1 MLAELAAANAAYAI
15 IKSCL
20 QNTGELA
27 SAGQALVSYFDNKNA
42 LQKKAN
48 NKGGGSDLEEF
59 MALEQ
64 LKQQE
69 QELKDLMIYAG
80 RPGLWQD
87 WIGFQ
92 AEAARRRREA
102 ALEETRKKVR
112 RNEMIYY
119 AFEWVLGIVLFL
131 VFASAII
138 IGFYI
143 YLKSRG

>member
-15 IKSCL
+15 IKNCL
-20 QNTGELA
+20 QNTGEIA

-48 NKGGGSDLEEF
+48 DKGGSSDLQEF

-69 QELKDLMIYAG
+69 EELKQLMIYSG

-87 WIGFQ
+87 WITFQ
-92 AEAARRRREA
+92 AEAARGRREA
-102 ALEETRKKVR
+102 ALEVVR
-112 RNEMIYY
+112 RKARRNAVLYQ
-119 AFEWVLGIVLFL
+119 AFEWVLGIVIAL
-131 VFASAII
+131 VLAGAITV
-138 IGFYI
+138 GAYI
-143 YLKSRG
+143 YLKNRG